1 MCVGLV
7 GASVCPCFLLGL
19 FWVIRVPSS
28 FAQAMVVVKAS
39 IKRGGSDA
47 ATQHAERL
55 RLDEIIA
62 LGTAEASGA
71 AS

>member
-1 MCVGLV
+1 M
-7 GASVCPCFLLGL
+7 
-19 FWVIRVPSS
+19 PSS
-28 FAQAMVVVKAS
+28 FSQAMVVAKAS

>member
-1 MCVGLV
+1 M
-7 GASVCPCFLLGL
+7 
-19 FWVIRVPSS
+19 PSS

-47 ATQHAERL
+47 ATQHVERL